1 MVKKILDQSKI
12 LLLLIVFLGAFFR
25 FYDINWDSN
34 QHLHPDERFLTMV
47 DTDMKVPLNF
57 ATYLDPHVSSMNPA
71 NIGHSFYVYG
81 VFPVVAN
88 KLLAIVS
95 KADDYNNITLL
106 GRMFSGFVDLL
117 MIAIVFKTAELFE
130 KKDKLRPSVKY
141 WAAFFYAI
149 TVLPIQLSHFF
160 TVDTFLN
167 AFVFLSFFSALSF
180 SFSKRIYWLLLSGL
194 FLGLAIASKAT
205 AIFIFPLLLYFFIN
219 AYSEK
224 EKSCKK
230 IFCACSAIS
239 YFSA

>member
-12 LLLLIVFLGAFFR
+12 LLLLIIFLGAFFR
-25 FYDINWDSN
+25 FYDIDFDQN

-47 DTDMKVPLNF
+47 GGDMKIPPNL
-57 ATYLDPHVSSMNPA
+57 ATYLDPHISTMNPA

-81 VFPVVAN
+81 VFPVVAT
-88 KLLAIVS
+88 KLLAIAS

-117 MIAIVFKTAELFE
+117 MVVIVFKTAELFE

-160 TVDTFLN
+160 TTDTFVG
-167 AFVFLSFFSALSF
+167 AFTFLSFFSALSF
-180 SFSKRIYWLLLSGL
+180 SFSKR
-194 FLGLAIASKAT
+194 
-205 AIFIFPLLLYFFIN
+205 
-219 AYSEK
+219 
-224 EKSCKK
+224 
-230 IFCACSAIS
+230 S
-239 YFSA
+239 Y